1 MGKAEPP
8 SHPLT
13 LILILAHVL
22 WRGVYGRRFYDVLV
36 LHSRGLVTLAQA
48 ELAAGPAGQ
57 PGSGAAADACI
68 SIPDIHM
75 RVTGEGMAAALHALS
90 DA

>member
-1 MGKAEPP
+1 M
-8 SHPLT
+8 
-13 LILILAHVL
+13 
-22 WRGVYGRRFYDVLV
+22 LV

-48 ELAAGPAGQ
+48 ELAAGPAGC
-57 PGSGAAADACI
+57 SAAAAEACI